1 MAGQK
6 PVRKPR
12 ISHLFQNTMTLE
24 PLVQQYTS
32 LLRDVAMSQCHTSPE
47 IGVTNTNCSNKG
59 GENMHT
65 QNHTHFSEA
74 TDG

>member
-6 PVRKPR
+6 PVRKPI

-24 PLVQQYTS
+24 PLVQQYAS
-32 LLRDVAMSQCHTSPE
+32 LLRYVAMSQCHT
-47 IGVTNTNCSNKG
+47 IGVRNTNCSNKG

-65 QNHTHFSEA
+65 QNHTHLSEA